1 MSLSP
6 EERASLP
13 ANVIVPQKELRKVV
27 QHTPESSTADMSDL
41 AARVPLSYR
50 PDLRMHGVK
59 QHIDCEATESAD
71 GHEGPASHLIRLPGE
86 RSDQVMAVCPVHH
99 TRLMNSALEKG
110 GYDVASRRIT
120 PEDVEP
126 HNFHRAQQTR
136 LVRTELERGLYKKGM
151 SGDEILWGRS
161 TEELGKGGGKAST
174 HFEEVMA
181 RTTPQTRA
189 NALETALEKV
199 RSHGGHTPPAYASP
213 TVNFDGEEVTLADSY
228 SRLAKLT
235 QKSEEPIPGA
245 RKGNTKNYYMAGVKD
260 ENGNEGIP
268 RPTRRYSFNE
278 AGVPNTRGG
287 RKAKP
292 VVEPSAKDELD
303 VAPSNKGFLPGKV
316 QRKALKV
323 TLDQMP
329 TTAYPTET
337 PGAPDDEATISLS
350 KKSQKRSTD
359 RAVRTIALNA
369 EGDRLREL
377 EAKKTKMA
385 ESRNKAFKVDW
396 NDVPRPE

>member
-1 MSLSP
+1 MALSP

-13 ANVIVPQKELRKVV
+13 ANVIVPQKEPRKVV

-50 PDLRMHGVK
+50 SDLKMHGVK
-59 QHIDCEATESAD
+59 QHIDCEATSSAD

-126 HNFHRAQQTR
+126 HNFHRAQQNR

-199 RSHGGHTPPAYASP
+199 RAHGGHTPPASVAP
-213 TVNFDGEEVTLADSY
+213 TVDFDGEDVTLGESY
-228 SRLAKLT
+228 SRLASLRRKVAGT
-235 QKSEEPIPGA
+235 DGSVEGVPKSSTTY
-245 RKGNTKNYYMAGVKD
+245 N
-260 ENGNEGIP
+260 
-268 RPTRRYSFNE
+268 FNK

-287 RKAKP
+287 RKPKP
-292 VVEPSAKDELD
+292 VVEEAPKDESD

-329 TTAYPTET
+329 INAYPTET
-337 PGAPDDEATISLS
+337 PGAPDDEATITAS
-350 KKSQKRSTD
+350 KRSKKRSTD
-359 RAVRTIALNA
+359 RSVKTIALNTEA
-369 EGDRLREL
+369 DRLRGI